1 MTESCQILHKPFEQ
15 CWQAGDMHLHEYLSF
30 PQVKPIMR
38 ALRKKA
44 NKAAKDALTSSA
56 AYGQLMTVTHL
67 GARTSQHA
75 MRSARNMLKGEARLS
90 DRALLTCPLHAAAR
104 FQIVSIIRHHPGRMA
119 FAALTT

>member
-15 CWQAGDMHLHEYLSF
+15 CWQAGDMHLHEHLSF

-75 MRSARNMLKGEARLS
+75 RNMLKGEARLS
-90 DRALLTCPLHAAAR
+90 DRALLTWPLHAAAR
-104 FQIVSIIRHHPGRMA
+104 VQSVSIIRHHPGRMA